1 MAVMRSATK
10 ARVQVQVPSAWAL
23 VAGSIMDS
31 PVKETDCALL
41 DAAKMSTPGVE
52 PGLSR
57 PQRDVLTT
65 RRCGLLKSQTHGNY
79 ADGRSGASQ

>member
-41 DAAKMSTPGVE
+41 DTAKVSTPGVE

-57 PQRDVLTT
+57 PQRDDLTT
-65 RRCGLLKSQTHGNY
+65 RRCGLLAGGVLQQKVT
-79 ADGRSGASQ
+79 